1 MNEPVFKTFVYQVI
15 VEGNPVIV
23 FDAHEGAKKFVE
35 KNYANAN
42 VVILPIGVFHN
53 P

>member
-1 MNEPVFKTFVYQVI
+1 MTAPEFKMFVYQVI
-15 VEGNPVIV
+15 VEGNPVLV
-23 FDAHEGAKKFVE
+23 FDDHIGAKKFVE
-35 KNYANAN
+35 KSFANAN